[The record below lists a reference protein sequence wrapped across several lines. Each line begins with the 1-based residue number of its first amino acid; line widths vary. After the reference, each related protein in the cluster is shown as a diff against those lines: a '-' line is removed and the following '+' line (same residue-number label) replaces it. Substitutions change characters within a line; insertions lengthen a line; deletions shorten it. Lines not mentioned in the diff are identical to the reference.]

1 MSISYETIIIF
12 ATNLTS
18 IKNYDKYLDRFI
30 SPIYDIEKKIVCVKF
45 AWPLWRN
52 SAQTGS

>member
-1 MSISYETIIIF
+1 MLISYKAIIIF

-30 SPIYDIEKKIVCVKF
+30 SPIYDIDKKNHLCEVC
-45 AWPLWRN
+45 L
-52 SAQTGS
+52 TIL